1 MGFLFASLWK
11 KFTEAFIMQ
20 NYKEVCGKDE
30 CVWFEIQGNEGKKFL
45 KWAKDL
51 GCIWFNGEEIEPQK
65 GADFFHFSIH
75 SDGKLAYV
83 SMMVWTTKHEKFANI
98 KRYMFC
104 QYLQGNLISPKEY
117 WQTHKVKYQKL
128 K

>member
-51 GCIWFNGEEIEPQK
+51 GCIWLNGEEIEPQK
-65 GADFFHFSIH
+65 GADFFSFF
-75 SDGKLAYV
+75 D
-83 SMMVWTTKHEKFANI
+83 TF
-98 KRYMFC
+98 
-104 QYLQGNLISPKEY
+104 
-117 WQTHKVKYQKL
+117 
-128 K
+128 

>member
-1 MGFLFASLWK
+1 
-11 KFTEAFIMQ
+11 MQ

-51 GCIWFNGEEIEPQK
+51 GCVWLSGEEINPRK
-65 GADFFHFSIH
+65 GASFFHFSIH

-83 SMMVWTTKHEKFANI
+83 SMMVWATKHEKFANI

-104 QYLQGNLISPKEY
+104 EY
-117 WQTHKVKYQKL
+117 VKAVKNKL
-128 K
+128 KNLALPSYTRFFNNAHKTREPSCI

>member
-30 CVWFEIQGNEGKKFL
+30 CVWFEIQGDEGKNFL

-51 GCIWFNGEEIEPQK
+51 GYIWLNGEEIEPQK

-83 SMMVWTTKHEKFANI
+83 SMMVWATKHEKFANI

-104 QYLQGNLISPKEY
+104 EYIQGNFVSPKEY